1 MPDKILTEATARMDK
16 CIEALKVEFNK
27 IRSGR
32 AHPSVL
38 DSVRVLYYGDLVPL
52 TQVANINVEDP
63 RTLGVVPWEKSQI
76 PAIEKAIIGAELGLN
91 PSTAGNT
98 IRIAM
103 PAPNEARRKE
113 MVKAV
118 SHESEQAKVAVRT
131 VRRDA
136 NTQIKDLLKAKAITE
151 DDVKRAEERIQKL
164 TDKKIEEIDVL
175 FKKKEQDLMEV

>member
-1 MPDKILTEATARMDK
+1 MIEPIISEATIGMDK
-16 CIEALKVEFNK
+16 CIESLKIEFNK

-32 AHPSVL
+32 AHPSAL
-38 DSVRVLYYGDLVPL
+38 DSVRVMYYGNPVPL

-63 RTLGVVPWEKSQI
+63 RTLAVVPWEKSQI
-76 PAIEKAIIGAELGLN
+76 PLVEKAIIAADLGLN

-98 IRIAM
+98 IRISM

-118 SHESEQAKVAVRT
+118 SHESEQAKVAIRT

-136 NTQIKDLLKAKAITE
+136 NTKIKDLLKAKSITE
-151 DDVKRAEERIQKL
+151 DDVKRAEDRIQKL
-164 TDKKIEEIDVL
+164 TDKKVADIDAL
-175 FKKKEQDLMEV
+175 FQKKEQDLMEV